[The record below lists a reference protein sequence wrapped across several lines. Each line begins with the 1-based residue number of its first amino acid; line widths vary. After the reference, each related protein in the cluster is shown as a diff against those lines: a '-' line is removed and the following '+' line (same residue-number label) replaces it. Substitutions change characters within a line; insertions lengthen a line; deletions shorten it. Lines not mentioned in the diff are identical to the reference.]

1 MVPNKVIIQ
10 FHCDGNDI
18 ADTVRLEIAS
28 CMKSLASKH
37 NIAGI
42 SVEGRFDSILNSL
55 RVSAEELNAGSMVA
69 AATNEI
75 TNCPTELEAYL

>member
-1 MVPNKVIIQ
+1 MIPNKVIVQ

-18 ADTVRLEIAS
+18 ADTVRLELAS
-28 CMKSLASKH
+28 CMKSLAAKH
-37 NIAGI
+37 NITEV

-55 RVSAEELNAGSMVA
+55 RVSAEELNAGSMAA

-75 TNCPTELEAYL
+75 TNCPTEIEAYL